1 MFAYELS
8 GILTKE
14 TQMQNLG
21 LQREQQLGH
30 MWLGQL
36 SVCSERGY
44 SDRFEPTSALRV
56 GEGWDD

>member
-1 MFAYELS
+1 MSAYNCF
-8 GILTKE
+8 GRKRTKE

-44 SDRFEPTSALRV
+44 SDRFEPTSALR
-56 GEGWDD
+56 GGIGDF

>member
-1 MFAYELS
+1 MSTYEFRWAF
-8 GILTKE
+8 TKE
-14 TQMQNLG
+14 TQMQHLG

-44 SDRFEPTSALRV
+44 SDRFEQPTGALR
-56 GEGWDD
+56 GETM